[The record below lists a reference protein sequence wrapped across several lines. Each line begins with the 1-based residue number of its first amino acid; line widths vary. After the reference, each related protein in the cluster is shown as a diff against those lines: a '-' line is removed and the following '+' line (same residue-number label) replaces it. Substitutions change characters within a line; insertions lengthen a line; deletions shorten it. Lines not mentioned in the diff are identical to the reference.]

1 MSRYAARLAVSLL
14 LLGGGVASAVAAT
27 FPHGDRAKAAAATTL
42 VTSPAATVVAVSGH
56 GWGHGLGL
64 SQWGAYGY
72 ALHGLGFERILAH
85 YYPGTTLGP
94 VPARTVRVLVAS
106 GKQLKLTSVSPWRA
120 VDATGAKV
128 ALDAGTVALTR
139 TAKLGGRAA
148 TMPLTFT
155 AAAPLQVNGNVY
167 RGRIS
172 VSVVGK
178 MLQAVDVVGLEAYL
192 RGVVPAEV
200 PSAWPAAALQAQAVA
215 ARSYALANLVRG
227 RPFDLYGD
235 VRDQVYGGVGVES
248 PATDAAVAATK
259 GQVLLYA
266 GKVADT
272 MYFSTSGGRTASA
285 SELGLAI
292 PYLVS
297 VSDPYDTTSP
307 YHDWGPVLFAAANV
321 AKKLKVASPLSG
333 IEASASASGRVQ
345 TVTVVGGDGL
355 QSMLTGSEVRTA
367 LDLRSTWFTPSL
379 LGLSS
384 RVATIIYGGA
394 TSLQGIARDAG
405 SVSLEAQPFGQD
417 WQPAGPLQPGTDGTF
432 STIVKPQLRTSYRV
446 AAGPVRAGL
455 VTVAVSA
462 RCDATITS
470 SGATGTLRPAAA
482 GAVQLQRGGS
492 GVWTTVSSAV
502 ADAAGSFSF
511 GGPLAPGDYRAR
523 CAPGA
528 GIAPGVSAEVMLP

>member
-1 MSRYAARLAVSLL
+1 
-14 LLGGGVASAVAAT
+14 GGTTAT
-27 FPHGDRAKAAAATTL
+27 ATTTTQT
-42 VTSPAATVVAVSGH
+42 VTSDATEVLAVSGH

-72 ALHGLGFERILAH
+72 ALHGLDYERILAH
-85 YYPGTTLGP
+85 YYQGTTLGP
-94 VPARTVRVLVAS
+94 APARTVRVLLGS
-106 GKQLKLTSVSPWRA
+106 GKRLTLTSVSPWRA
-120 VDATGAKV
+120 VDAQGTKV

-139 TAKLGGRAA
+139 TAKLAGRAL
-148 TMPLTFT
+148 TLPLTFS
-155 AAAPLQVNGNVY
+155 AVAPLQVNGNVY

-172 VSVVGK
+172 VSLSGK
-178 MLQAVDVVGLEAYL
+178 TLQAVDVVALESYL

-200 PSAWPAAALQAQAVA
+200 PSAWPAAVLQAQAVA
-215 ARSYALANLVRG
+215 ARSYALANLVKG
-227 RPFDLYGD
+227 RSFDLYGD

-272 MYFSTSGGRTASA
+272 LYFSTSGGRTASA
-285 SELGLAI
+285 SEFGPAI

-307 YHDWGPVLFAAANV
+307 YHDWGPVLFPAASV
-321 AKKLKVASPLSG
+321 AKRLKVASPLND
-333 IEASASASGRVQ
+333 IETSASASGRVQ

-355 QSMLTGSEVRTA
+355 AATFTGPQVRTA
-367 LDLRSTWFTPSL
+367 LDLRSTWFAPSL
-379 LGLSS
+379 LGLSA
-384 RVATIIYGGA
+384 RTTGITYGGA
-394 TSLQGIARDAG
+394 ASLEGIARAAG
-405 SVSLEAQPFGQD
+405 AVSLEAQRYGQD
-417 WQPAGPLQPGTDGTF
+417 WQPAGALQPGTDGTF
-432 STIVKPQLRTSYRV
+432 STIVKPQLRTAYRL
-446 AAGPVRAGL
+446 AAGAVRVSL
-455 VTVAVSA
+455 VTVSVSA

-470 SGATGTLRPAAA
+470 SGATGTLRPASA

-492 GVWTTVSSAV
+492 GAWTTVSSTL
-502 ADAAGSFSF
+502 ADAAGAFSF

-528 GIAPGVSAEVMLP
+528 GIAPGLSAEAMLP

>member
-27 FPHGDRAKAAAATTL
+27 FPHGDRAQTAATSTL

-94 VPARTVRVLVAS
+94 APGRTVRVLVGS
-106 GKQLKLTSVSPWRA
+106 GKRLTLTSVSPWRA
-120 VDATGAKV
+120 VDAVGKKF
-128 ALDAGTVALTR
+128 ALDPGTVALTR
-139 TAKLGGRAA
+139 TAKLGGHAA

-178 MLQAVDVVGLEAYL
+178 VLQAVDVVGLETYL

-215 ARSYALANLVRG
+215 ARSYALANLVKG
-227 RPFDLYGD
+227 QPFDLYGD

-248 PATDAAVAATK
+248 PATDAAVTATK
-259 GQVLLYA
+259 GQVLVYA

-285 SELGLAI
+285 SEFGLAM

-307 YHDWGPVLFAAANV
+307 YHDWGPVLFSAANV
-321 AKKLKVASPLSG
+321 AKKLKVASPLSDM
-333 IEASASASGRVQ
+333 ETSASASGRVQ

-355 QSMLTGSEVRTA
+355 QSTLTGSAVRTA

-384 RVATIIYGGA
+384 RVATITYGGA
-394 TSLQGIARDAG
+394 TSLQGIARSAG
-405 SVSLEAQPFGQD
+405 SVSLEAQLFGQD
-417 WQPAGPLQPGTDGTF
+417 WQPAGPLEPGTDGTF
-432 STIVKPQLRTSYRV
+432 STVVKPQLRTSYRL
-446 AAGPVRAGL
+446 AAGQVRAGL

-482 GAVQLQRGGS
+482 GAVQLQRGGT
-492 GVWTTVSSAV
+492 GVWTTVSSTV

-528 GIAPGVSAEVMLP
+528 GLAPGVSAEVILP

>member
-1 MSRYAARLAVSLL
+1 MRRYAARLAVSFLL
-14 LLGGGVASAVAAT
+14 LCVGVASAVAAT
-27 FPHGDRAKAAAATTL
+27 VPHAGRAQTATTTTL

-56 GWGHGLGL
+56 GWGHGMGL

-72 ALHGLGFERILAH
+72 ALHGLDYERILAH
-85 YYPGTTLGP
+85 YYPGTTLGSAP
-94 VPARTVRVLVAS
+94 PRAVRVLVAS
-106 GKQLKLTSVSPWRA
+106 GKRLTLTSVSPWRA
-120 VDATGAKV
+120 VDAEGTKV
-128 ALDAGTVALTR
+128 ALDAGTLALTP
-139 TAKLGGRAA
+139 TAKLPGGAV

-155 AAAPLQVNGNVY
+155 AAAPIQVNGTVY

-172 VSVVGK
+172 VSLSGK
-178 MLQAVDVVGLEAYL
+178 TLQAVDVVGLESYL
-192 RGVVPAEV
+192 RGVVPAEA

-215 ARSYALANLVRG
+215 ARSYALANLVKR
-227 RPFDLYGD
+227 RSFDLYGD

-248 PATDAAVAATK
+248 AATDAAVAATK

-272 MYFSTSGGRTASA
+272 LYFSTSGGRTASS
-285 SELGLAI
+285 SEFGMAV

-307 YHDWGPVLFAAANV
+307 YHDWGPVLFPASAV
-321 AKKLKVASPLSG
+321 AKRLKIAPPLADIEVSPSP
-333 IEASASASGRVQ
+333 SGRAH

-355 QSMLTGSEVRTA
+355 ASTFTGPQVRTA

-379 LGLSS
+379 LGLAS
-384 RVATIIYGGA
+384 RTAAITYGGA
-394 TSLQGIARDAG
+394 TSLQGIARNAG

-417 WQPAGPLQPGTDGTF
+417 WQPVGPLEASTDGTL
-432 STIVKPQLRTSYRV
+432 SAIVKPQLRTSYRL

-455 VTVAVSA
+455 VTVSVSA
-462 RCDATITS
+462 RCEATITS
-470 SGATGTLRPAAA
+470 SGATGTVRPAST
-482 GAVQLQRGGS
+482 GVVQLQRGGS
-492 GVWTTVSSAV
+492 GAWTTVSSTV
-502 ADAAGSFSF
+502 ADTAGSFSF

-528 GIAPGVSAEVMLP
+528 GLAPGVSAEAMLP

>member
-1 MSRYAARLAVSLL
+1 MSRYAARLAVSML

-27 FPHGDRAKAAAATTL
+27 IPHGKRASAETTTAL

-72 ALHGLGFERILAH
+72 ALHGLGYERILAH

-94 VPARTVRVLVAS
+94 APGRTVRVLVGS
-106 GKQLKLTSVSPWRA
+106 GKRLTLTSVSPWRA
-120 VDATGAKV
+120 VDADGKKF
-128 ALDAGTVALTR
+128 ALDPGTVALTR
-139 TAKLGGRAA
+139 TAKLEGRVL
-148 TMPLTFT
+148 TMPVTFT
-155 AAAPLQVNGNVY
+155 APAPLQVNGNVY

-172 VSVVGK
+172 VSLVGK
-178 MLQAVDVVGLEAYL
+178 TLQAVDVVALESYL

-215 ARSYALANLVRG
+215 ARSYALANLVKG
-227 RPFDLYGD
+227 QPFDLYGD

-272 MYFSTSGGRTASA
+272 LYFSTSGGRTASA
-285 SELGLAI
+285 SEFGMAV

-307 YHDWGPVLFAAANV
+307 YHDWGPVLYPAASV
-321 AKKLKVASPLSG
+321 AKRLKVATPLSD
-333 IEASASASGRVQ
+333 IETAASASGRVQ

-355 QSMLTGSEVRTA
+355 TSTFTGPQVRTA
-367 LDLRSTWFTPSL
+367 LDLRSTWFAPTL
-379 LGLSS
+379 LGLSA
-384 RVATIIYGGA
+384 RAAAITYGGA
-394 TSLQGIARDAG
+394 ASLQGIARGAG
-405 SVSLEAQPFGQD
+405 TVSLEAQPYGQD
-417 WQPAGPLQPGTDGTF
+417 WQPAGALQPGTDGTF
-432 STIVKPQLRTSYRV
+432 SAIVKPQLRTSYRL
-446 AAGPVRAGL
+446 ASGAVRASL

-470 SGATGTLRPAAA
+470 SGATGTLRPASAA
-482 GAVQLQRGGS
+482 AVQLQRGGA
-492 GVWTTVSSAV
+492 GAWTTVSSTA
-502 ADAAGSFSF
+502 ADSAGSFSF

-528 GIAPGVSAEVMLP
+528 GIAPGLSAEAMLP